1 VSSEAPVANLIN
13 PRSGLNKSAE
23 TVKLFT
29 SIKFQGVKILIE
41 AVIFD
46 IDGTLIDSND
56 YHALAWVKAFE
67 HYGKKVKFYEA
78 RRQVGKGGD
87 QYLPEF
93 LTQKEIREFGTE
105 LEKRRGEIF
114 KRNYL
119 RKIEPFPHVRELF
132 EKIRSEGKGI
142 ALASSAKADELEKYK
157 KIARVED
164 LIEEEISSDDAEKS
178 KPYPDI
184 FQAALEKLGKLNKK
198 NVVVVGDTAYD
209 AEAAGKIGLKT
220 IGVLTGGWT
229 KSELMSA
236 GCWEVYADVAKI
248 LENYRKSIIGK

>member
-1 VSSEAPVANLIN
+1 M
-13 PRSGLNKSAE
+13 
-23 TVKLFT
+23 
-29 SIKFQGVKILIE
+29 IE

-56 YHALAWVKAFE
+56 YHAQAWTKAFE
-67 HYGKKVKFYEA
+67 QYGKKVKFYEA

-93 LTQKEIREFGTE
+93 LTQKEIRKFGRE
-105 LEKRRGEIF
+105 LEESRGEFF

-119 RKIEPFPHVRELF
+119 RKIEPFPKVRELF
-132 EKIRSEGKGI
+132 EKIKSEGKRI

-178 KPYPDI
+178 KPFPDI
-184 FQAALEKLGKLNKK
+184 FQAALEKLGNINK
-198 NVVVVGDTAYD
+198 NRVAVIGDTAYD

-220 IGVLTGGWT
+220 IGVLSGGWT
-229 KSELMSA
+229 KSELLSA
-236 GCWEVYADVAKI
+236 GCREVYKDVGEI
-248 LENYRKSIIGK
+248 LENYRNSLIGK